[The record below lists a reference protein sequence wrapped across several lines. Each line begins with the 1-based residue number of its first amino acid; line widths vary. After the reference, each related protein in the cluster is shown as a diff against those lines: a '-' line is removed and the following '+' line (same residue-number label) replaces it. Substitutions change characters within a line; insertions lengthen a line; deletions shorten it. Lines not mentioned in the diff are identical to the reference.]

1 MSAPDRA
8 RFWNV
13 QKFRFAKTA
22 SGQFQYPPLYDRP
35 AALRHLFSG
44 ADHLQGAIDD
54 LVRIGPLYAADIEQ
68 LQALADDLHGL
79 TWAIAM
85 ELCGRGGY
93 SQTLL
98 TLNHPDQRSISF
110 FSPVERV
117 KSA

>member
-1 MSAPDRA
+1 MSAADRV

-44 ADHLQGAIDD
+44 ADHLHSAIDD

-68 LQALADDLHGL
+68 LQALAEDLHGL
-79 TWAIAM
+79 TWAVAM
-85 ELCGRGGY
+85 ELCGRGGF
-93 SQTLL
+93 SQSVLIL
-98 TLNHPDQRSISF
+98 DHPDQRSISL
-110 FSPVERV
+110 FSPFER
-117 KSA
+117 AERA